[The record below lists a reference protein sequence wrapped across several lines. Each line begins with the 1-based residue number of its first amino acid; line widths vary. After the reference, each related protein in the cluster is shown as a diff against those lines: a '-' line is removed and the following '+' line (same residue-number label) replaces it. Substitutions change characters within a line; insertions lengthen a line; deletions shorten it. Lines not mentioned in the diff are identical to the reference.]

1 MESIILVLSFF
12 VALSACLSD
21 KSKDFAKDFRVG
33 VILSFMIPISITATL
48 TFLANI
54 LAGTNGL
61 VFAILSIFAAVLFLS
76 YIFFDMGNAIGKCG
90 WNTDHLTNSE
100 ADLEDPNA
108 TYEFPK
114 GLSKNNSTYLL
125 HDGTFRQFDMDRY
138 GRTPDSVADFYEV
151 ILNLVLSILL
161 AFLVKTGIG
170 SLIGVILTTIIMA
183 AMFFKAYKYR
193 QTRLNR
199 AAKSA
204 SNPYFKKL
212 REKRGQEIEDDL
224 SKIQLLK
231 LLSTAIRV
239 IYLLILVIMWVL
251 SNSLNLLWVQILT
264 IFFLLL
270 VISDL
275 AMILTALSIR
285 FKRFKPMDQDGYD
298 IQDSDRNIRPAD
310 TEASA

>member
-1 MESIILVLSFF
+1 MVPLT
-12 VALSACLSD
+12 
-21 KSKDFAKDFRVG
+21 
-33 VILSFMIPISITATL
+33 ITAIL

-61 VFAILSIFAAVLFLS
+61 VFAILSIFAGVLVLS

-138 GRTPDSVADFYEV
+138 GRTPDSYSDFFEV
-151 ILNLVLSILL
+151 ILNLLISILL

-170 SLIGVILTTIIMA
+170 SLVGVILPTAILA

-193 QTRLNR
+193 QTRLNK
-199 AAKSA
+199 AAKNA
-204 SNPYFKKL
+204 SNPYFRKL
-212 REKRGQEIEDDL
+212 RETKGQEI
-224 SKIQLLK
+224 
-231 LLSTAIRV
+231 
-239 IYLLILVIMWVL
+239 
-251 SNSLNLLWVQILT
+251 
-264 IFFLLL
+264 
-270 VISDL
+270 
-275 AMILTALSIR
+275 
-285 FKRFKPMDQDGYD
+285 
-298 IQDSDRNIRPAD
+298 
-310 TEASA
+310 